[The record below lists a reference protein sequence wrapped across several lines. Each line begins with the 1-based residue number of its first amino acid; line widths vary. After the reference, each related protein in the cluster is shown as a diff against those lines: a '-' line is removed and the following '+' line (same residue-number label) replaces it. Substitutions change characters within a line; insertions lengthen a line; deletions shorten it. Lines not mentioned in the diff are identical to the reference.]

1 MPSHPGDNAR
11 KSKEPN
17 TGPRVTDVARVG
29 YEAYGEWTEW
39 KTHDGR
45 DMPNWGGLSDRTRMA
60 WVAAAGA
67 ITRKLLRPM
76 PHTGGD

>member
-17 TGPRVTDVARVG
+17 TGVRASEVARAG

-45 DMPNWGGLSDRTRMA
+45 DMPDWDDLPVTTRMA

-67 ITRKLLRPM
+67 VTRKILAPRSPAD
-76 PHTGGD
+76 GG